1 MVLTLAFSPAPGE
14 PEQCPSSGPPAA
26 GMLRGR
32 GGPGGPQAPLLGG
45 HLGVAINNSG
55 DEEDVS
61 SLSACLQALKG
72 KGLGS
77 AGCRMRPWGVN
88 GNAPFLLLLPSRL
101 EVLSLRWGVGM
112 AVPSLHPFALT

>member
-1 MVLTLAFSPAPGE
+1 MPEHRAPGCGDA
-14 PEQCPSSGPPAA
+14 PGT
-26 GMLRGR
+26 
-32 GGPGGPQAPLLGG
+32 GGPWWSSGG

-112 AVPSLHPFALT
+112 AVPSLHPFVLT